1 MSDASLESDSE
12 LAEWS
17 PPPALRAQLGGLLL
31 TSTRAAAATSSST
44 AAAAQTQ
51 PLQEGESAGEIPEGT
66 FDEMKGRI
74 YNCMS
79 CMMSDVDLR
88 GAGGVD
94 RFQRLPLE
102 KRFLR
107 GKRRL

>member
-17 PPPALRAQLGGLLL
+17 PPPALRAQLGGWPL
-31 TSTRAAAATSSST
+31 TGARAAAATSST

-51 PLQEGESAGEIPEGT
+51 PLQEGESAREISKGT
-66 FDEMKGRI
+66 FDEMKGWI
-74 YNCMS
+74 YNCTS
-79 CMMSDVDLR
+79 CMMSDVNLR

-102 KRFLR
+102 KHFLR
-107 GKRRL
+107 EKRRL